1 MKTDET
7 IKFVTVGKLLQE
19 LEGYDEESRE
29 YSVAVWIPD
38 DDESYFCVVSM
49 ALDDDGDLCID
60 LEDMSWSEG
69 YFNVQELIDELE
81 GYDKNTKVYLA
92 GCGLYLSFEQE
103 GGIFCEPSDDDGI
116 VGGYATVFGHYEVEP
131 QGGRTGPFHRSAW
144 PFDYRRR
151 IQDLFEITR
160 NTK

>member
-7 IKFVTVGKLLQE
+7 IKFVTVGKLL
-19 LEGYDEESRE
+19 
-29 YSVAVWIPD
+29 
-38 DDESYFCVVSM
+38 
-49 ALDDDGDLCID
+49 
-60 LEDMSWSEG
+60 
-69 YFNVQELIDELE
+69 QELIDELE

-131 QGGRTGPFHRSAW
+131 QGGRTEALKVSRTTSSRCTRTPRTVSLSTL
-144 PFDYRRR
+144 RT
-151 IQDLFEITR
+151 ITPTTAPSR
-160 NTK
+160 MTAGTVSSKRLAI